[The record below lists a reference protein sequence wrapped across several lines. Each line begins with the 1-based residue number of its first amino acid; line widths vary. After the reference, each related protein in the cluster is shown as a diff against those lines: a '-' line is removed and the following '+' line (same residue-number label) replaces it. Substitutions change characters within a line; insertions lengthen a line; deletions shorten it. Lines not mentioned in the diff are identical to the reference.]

1 MSSRTC
7 AKPGCNTSASATL
20 TYDYGNRTA
29 WVERLNDEAHPMR
42 YDLCDGHADG
52 LRVPQGWALQ
62 DRRVRYPAALPQSIA
77 S

>member
-7 AKPGCNTSASATL
+7 AKPGCNTSATATL

-29 WVERLNDEAHPMR
+29 WLERLHDEAHPMR
-42 YDLCDGHADG
+42 HDLCAEHASA
-52 LRVPQGWALQ
+52 LRVPVGWAME
-62 DRRVRYPAALPQSIA
+62 DRRVRYSAALPDAMA